1 MKPYGS
7 VRVVRRW
14 CDMHTKP
21 IHGCFNNPEGV
32 NRGDFPREHD
42 SRVHEL
48 ANDLRLG
55 TAVPSQDLS
64 AAWVTIRG

>member
-1 MKPYGS
+1 
-7 VRVVRRW
+7 
-14 CDMHTKP
+14 MHTKP
-21 IHGCFNNPEGV
+21 IHGCFNNLGGGGV

-42 SRVHEL
+42 SWVHEL

-64 AAWVTIRG
+64 AAWVTVRGRELVRASASP

>member
-1 MKPYGS
+1 
-7 VRVVRRW
+7 
-14 CDMHTKP
+14 MHTKP

-32 NRGDFPREHD
+32 NHGDFPRGHD

-55 TAVPSQDLS
+55 TAMPSQDLS